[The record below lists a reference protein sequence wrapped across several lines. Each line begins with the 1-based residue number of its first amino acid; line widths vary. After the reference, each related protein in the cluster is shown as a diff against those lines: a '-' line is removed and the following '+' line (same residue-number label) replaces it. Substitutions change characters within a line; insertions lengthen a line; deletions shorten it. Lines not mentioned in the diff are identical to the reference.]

1 MHDKHLQNERAWMT
15 LYLSSCGMSEFDR
28 VNARAMLVRGVAIG
42 DLLARCWQRIRGA

>member
-1 MHDKHLQNERAWMT
+1 MHQQLHDERAWMT